1 MSSAVEPYPLLTAL
15 VSSFAGL
22 MALTAFQAFVI
33 VNERDIT
40 SPFYKEF
47 AKFFGKGG
55 NLPVLAVLALG
66 IVSTLARIITSEFSV
81 SIDPFWQSF
90 LCICGLSTIT
100 FGWGFFIFGLSC
112 VIYVYFKKYYEVK
125 GAIKISLKIMRKQPP

>member
-1 MSSAVEPYPLLTAL
+1 MSSPVEPYPLLTAL

-33 VNERDIT
+33 VNERNIT

-55 NLPVLAVLALG
+55 NLPVLAVLAFG
-66 IVSTLARIITSEFSV
+66 IVTTLARIITSEFSV

-90 LCICGLSTIT
+90 LCICGLSTIS
-100 FGWGFFIFGLSC
+100 FGWGFFIFGLGC

-125 GAIKISLKIMRKQPP
+125 GEIRIFLRIKHRQLP